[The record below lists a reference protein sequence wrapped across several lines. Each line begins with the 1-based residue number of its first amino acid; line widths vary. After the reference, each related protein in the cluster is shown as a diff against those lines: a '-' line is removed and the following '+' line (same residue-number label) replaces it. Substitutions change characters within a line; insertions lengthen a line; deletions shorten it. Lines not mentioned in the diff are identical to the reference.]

1 MLKSQ
6 WAFSNNLSKAGL
18 NNGRER
24 QKENKVVRGSDNP
37 LTSNNSSNALT
48 NKSATAA
55 TSDRTGH
62 TFTTSPHP
70 STWTLV
76 LDQASISSTF

>member
-1 MLKSQ
+1 M
-6 WAFSNNLSKAGL
+6 G
-18 NNGRER
+18 ER

-37 LTSNNSSNALT
+37 LTSNNSSRALT

-55 TSDRTGH
+55 TSDPTGH

-70 STWTLV
+70 ST
-76 LDQASISSTF
+76 